1 MNAGHPPGFAL
12 IDNKEVFPLSNG
24 SCPVGF
30 FNDMKIEKDTLTYQD
45 DIQILLFT
53 DGVMEAL
60 DTNEA
65 DGLVQLR
72 KAVSKKW
79 LTCREDA
86 PIDLV
91 LPKHLQIDQ
100 PDDMCVVLIQAN

>member
-1 MNAGHPPGFAL
+1 
-12 IDNKEVFPLSNG
+12 
-24 SCPVGF
+24 
-30 FNDMKIEKDTLTYQD
+30 MKIEKATLSYQD

-60 DTNEA
+60 ETNEA
-65 DGLVQLR
+65 DGLVQLS

-91 LPKHLQIDQ
+91 LQSIFRLISQ
-100 PDDMCVVLIQAN
+100 MTCVLS